1 MVELIALW
9 LNFNKKLSYRKQR
22 AHSNNSIFSGG
33 EGAHGG
39 GNICDTLRTDNREI
53 CILHLYSTPTYGG
66 YHRNFAK
73 MFNIGENICWNKYYV
88 KLFPYNSLQ
97 ERDGRKDTAPST
109 DCPWTPLLIRDIET
123 SMDCP
128 SGVRDTLLHS
138 PLSAIRRFERRAEGT
153 PFSALHRWTLT
164 PPPKLTTRLRHCFA
178 CACDGSLLYLVL
190 VWVSV
195 VEIRCLWC
203 WKIVLYACVDGRR
216 MQ

>member
-1 MVELIALW
+1 
-9 LNFNKKLSYRKQR
+9 
-22 AHSNNSIFSGG
+22 
-33 EGAHGG
+33 
-39 GNICDTLRTDNREI
+39 
-53 CILHLYSTPTYGG
+53 
-66 YHRNFAK
+66 

-97 ERDGRKDTAPST
+97 ERDGRKDTVPST

-128 SGVRDTLLHS
+128 SGVRDTLIHS
-138 PLSAIRRFERRAEGT
+138 PLSAIRRLERRAEGT

-195 VEIRCLWC
+195 VEIRCLL
-203 WKIVLYACVDGRR
+203 VLKNCFICLRR
-216 MQ
+216 WTTDAIITCMQTISGDIAARWSHRPTTWH